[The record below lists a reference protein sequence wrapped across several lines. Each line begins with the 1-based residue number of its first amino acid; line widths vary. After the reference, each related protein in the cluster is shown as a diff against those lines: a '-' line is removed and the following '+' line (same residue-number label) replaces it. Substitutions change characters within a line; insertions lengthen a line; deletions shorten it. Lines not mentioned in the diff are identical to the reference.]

1 MVNEKQSPK
10 QAIDE
15 FIADNLKE
23 FLKSHGF
30 AKRGRTWTKRHESI
44 VYIVNIQF
52 DRWNAVNSVPSFFVN
67 YGIYTPLVSSNGNP
81 SKDTTRLNNLTI
93 GECLICERVTRRMN
107 DTWKVYIEGRR
118 LGLGRRHNVA
128 GKMLTNAIEKQ
139 CLTLFDS
146 LTTTEDIKQYLQV
159 NGWRYQ

>member
-44 VYIVNIQF
+44 VYIVNIQS

-93 GECLICERVTRRMN
+93 GECLICERVTRRMIHGRCISRGGGSVLAE
-107 DTWKVYIEGRR
+107 DTMLPAKCSLMR
-118 LGLGRRHNVA
+118 LKNSVLRF
-128 GKMLTNAIEKQ
+128 LI
-139 CLTLFDS
+139 L
-146 LTTTEDIKQYLQV
+146 
-159 NGWRYQ
+159 